1 MLDFRAV
8 ALLFVV
14 EISSKG
20 TGTSAKCG
28 KEICFD
34 NGLINPLRI
43 ADPFSAAVHVL

>member
-20 TGTSAKCG
+20 TGTSTKCR
-28 KEICFD
+28 KETRFNGD
-34 NGLINPLRI
+34 NGLVDPLRI
-43 ADPFSAAVHVL
+43 VDPFSVAVL

>member
-20 TGTSAKCG
+20 TSTKCR
-28 KEICFD
+28 KETRFNGD
-34 NGLINPLRI
+34 NGLVDPLRI
-43 ADPFSAAVHVL
+43 VDPFSVAVL